1 MRLRGLSSL
10 EEDSMEG
17 DTPVFACVACA
28 YDAFSLSRV
37 VWECSTKQVVNS
49 I

>member
-1 MRLRGLSSL
+1 VRLYGISSL
-10 EEDSMEG
+10 EEDSIEG
-17 DTPVFACVACA
+17 DTPVFAYVACA

>member
-1 MRLRGLSSL
+1 MQPRGPSSL

-17 DTPVFACVACA
+17 DTPVPACACCA

-37 VWECSTKQVVNS
+37 VWDCSAK
-49 I
+49 